1 MPTTKIIVP
10 VVADNI
16 SSPHQ
21 IEHGIARSMCASIQ
35 LSITVSSKEIGLRQL
50 YHSLLGKSSAN
61 DRSQL
66 IRQVL
71 FDQQNGSPLIP
82 EPRESIYPSSNLGV
96 KVRFSIKQ
104 RDIGFETMFHNLAI
118 MTNAGDRNRHVRELL
133 YQACQSA
140 LQQTSVGKKT
150 PLSAGINAIPVKVP
164 RQEPVSP
171 VTKSSLDLSITP
183 EQVASLQA
191 EKRALIRIR
200 NIEALKLDLPE
211 TTPLTL
217 TTTTIQHP
225 SVPSNS

>member
-1 MPTTKIIVP
+1 MPATKIIAP
-10 VVADNI
+10 VVTDTI
-16 SSPHQ
+16 SSPSQ
-21 IEHGIARSMCASIQ
+21 IGHGTTRSMCASIQ

-50 YHSLLGKSSAN
+50 YHSLLGKSSTN

-71 FDQQNGSPLIP
+71 FDQQNGSPCIP

-104 RDIGFETMFHNLAI
+104 RDIGFETMFHDLAI
-118 MTNAGDRNRHVRELL
+118 MSNAGDRNRHVRELL

-140 LQQTSVGKKT
+140 LQQTALDKKT
-150 PLSAGINAIPVKVP
+150 PLSAGISGIPVKGP

-171 VTKSSLDLSITP
+171 ITKSSPDLSITP
-183 EQVASLQA
+183 EQAASLQA
-191 EKRALIRIR
+191 EKKALIRKK
-200 NIEALKLDLPE
+200 NIESMRIDLPE
-211 TTPLTL
+211 TTSLTL
-217 TTTTIQHP
+217 TTTTIQHL